1 MDTVFESIF
10 LIALA
15 LLGIDITIYVLSVT
29 LLGDAIRLFRETR
42 KSFSTE
48 KELRNKQVWNSD
60 MNKLSHHLE
69 NINALSFTNA
79 VTFPCL
85 FFLLTIA
92 SSIMGRYTAET
103 QNKSDWWSLAI
114 AIVTIVVGIVFLVR
128 TLKAI
133 EEVSIAS
140 ADEKAKTKSQ

>member
-1 MDTVFESIF
+1 MNSVFESIF

-15 LLGIDITIYVLSVT
+15 LLGVSITIYVLSVT
-29 LLGDAIRLFRETR
+29 LLRNAIRLFHKTR
-42 KSFSTE
+42 KSLSTE
-48 KELRNKQVWNSD
+48 KELQNEQVRLSD

-79 VTFPCL
+79 VTFPCV
-85 FFLLTIA
+85 FFLLAIA
-92 SSIMGRYTAET
+92 SSIEGCYTIET
-103 QNKSDWWSLAI
+103 QNKSDWVAFT
-114 AIVTIVVGIVFLVR
+114 VTIITTIVGIVFLVR

-140 ADEKAKTKSQ
+140 ADEKAKTKS